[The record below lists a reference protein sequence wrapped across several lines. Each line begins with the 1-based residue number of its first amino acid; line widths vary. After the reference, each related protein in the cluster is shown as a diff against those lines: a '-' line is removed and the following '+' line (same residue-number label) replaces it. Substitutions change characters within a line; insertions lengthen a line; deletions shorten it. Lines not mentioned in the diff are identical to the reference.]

1 MSPSYKIALTLF
13 NEMFASHAE
22 QIRQLQSCL
31 ATAQA
36 SAGQLLEEMEGDR
49 SRLIDL
55 LQAAHLPTIA
65 ASIETALPVQELPA
79 ETAPPSL
86 EPVPVTSNPVSPNSD
101 EIRVLQEDGAETA
114 LALTGLGI
122 IDYAD
127 LVAASTD
134 HWAEIENLL
143 DGDDCADQETHI
155 GQLALFSENVPTAL
169 VADAQREISA
179 AAVAAIAIINDSVSE
194 EMTMTDALGVADIVE
209 ASNTTDD
216 AVSPTDAF
224 ETVTDVAAL
233 VTPAEIAVRTPN
245 AADLHQ
251 AVPTIVT
258 GDTHATLRLV
268 SSTPTPTVKPAGLP
282 SVDVRTAHR
291 ARHRA
296 LAISMRR
303 AIAAAAAFLLILSGS
318 TVVYDPLR
326 SEFASQ
332 AWEFAATY

>member
-1 MSPSYKIALTLF
+1 M
-13 NEMFASHAE
+13 
-22 QIRQLQSCL
+22 
-31 ATAQA
+31 
-36 SAGQLLEEMEGDR
+36 
-49 SRLIDL
+49 
-55 LQAAHLPTIA
+55 
-65 ASIETALPVQELPA
+65 
-79 ETAPPSL
+79 APPSL
-86 EPVPVTSNPVSPNSD
+86 EPVPATSDPESQDGD
-101 EIRVLQEDGAETA
+101 EVRVLKEDGAENA
-114 LALTGLGI
+114 LAFTGLGI

-143 DGDDCADQETHI
+143 DGEDCADQETLI
-155 GQLALFSENVPTAL
+155 AQLALFSETVPTAL

-179 AAVAAIAIINDSVSE
+179 AVVAAIAIINDSVSE

-216 AVSPTDAF
+216 AVSPTDAL

-233 VTPAEIAVRTPN
+233 AVPAEISVPTPN

-251 AVPTIVT
+251 AVPTIVISDT
-258 GDTHATLRLV
+258 GATLRLV
-268 SSTPTPTVKPAGLP
+268 SSTPSPTVKPAGLP
-282 SVDVRTAHR
+282 SVDVRSAHR
-291 ARHRA
+291 ARHAA
-296 LAISMRR
+296 LASAMRR

-326 SEFASQ
+326 SAEFASQ